1 MKKLIAVI
9 LPLLF
14 LTGCSKTVETV
25 CTIPEENSSGLTS
38 SLKMTF
44 VSKDGYVKEVEQKET
59 TKLEGMDIS
68 NEEFKN
74 ASKELKKSYEKYKGL
89 KYNYSYNKK
98 NSEVVETLE
107 IDCSKADSDTLT
119 LMGLSINEQDLKDNE
134 IIKISLKD
142 SIKNMKSYGLEC
154 KEK

>member
-1 MKKLIAVI
+1 MI
-9 LPLLF
+9 
-14 LTGCSKTVETV
+14 
-25 CTIPEENSSGLTS
+25 
-38 SLKMTF
+38 F

-119 LMGLSINEQDLKDNE
+119 LIGLSINEQDLKDNE

>member
-1 MKKLIAVI
+1 M
-9 LPLLF
+9 P
-14 LTGCSKTVETV
+14 C
-25 CTIPEENSSGLTS
+25 S
-38 SLKMTF
+38 SLQMTF

-119 LMGLSINEQDLKDNE
+119 LIGLSINEQDLKDNE